1 MDAHMDYARVVR
13 VRCLQDDS
21 KPQELGLM
29 HQNVR
34 GDPKTYAALVVVD
47 GKVLFEAEVRYAQ
60 PGFKRVRSV
69 VSGVVDKTW
78 ITQHARVLTDDGEV
92 QGIDAY
98 HEIVL
103 DGGHWF
109 ELANSPYLYEVEAKG
124 QAVERRFERLNGKAV
139 YMQGKIVNGQK
150 HGAFR
155 VWKPNSFEE
164 CWWEF
169 YFHGKFCYCYY
180 HETFC

>member
-1 MDAHMDYARVVR
+1 MDYARVVR

-34 GDPKTYAALVVVD
+34 GDPLTYAALLVVD
-47 GKVLFEAEVRYAQ
+47 GKVLFEAEVRIAQ
-60 PGFKRVRSV
+60 PGFKRVKSV
-69 VSGVVDKTW
+69 VSGVVDKKW

-92 QGIDAY
+92 RGIAAY

-124 QAVERRFERLNGKAV
+124 QAVERRTERRNGKAI
-139 YMQGKIVNGQK
+139 YMQGKLVDGKK

-169 YFHGKFCYCYY
+169 YFHGKFCSQDEY
-180 HETFC
+180 ERLSA